1 MGVHKRGLAYRYHS
15 DGRAMC
21 WATAAGRQT
30 TYQCPYQNEA
40 NGEWTHHRGKSAT
53 LIWDL
58 CFSSHNCRD
67 QDALANGSRLTHSDL
82 TPDGIPDVAPPGLTL
97 AVAPDPGRCTYRRSA
112 LGSADVRTDAEAVM
126 EAASELKRAPKRI
139 TSPGLDPDRVSFTH
153 LRVEVAPQE
162 VLRRLRSSAV
172 EALLS
177 PDGTLLNDP
186 TEDWYIPITPV
197 HAQPEL
203 LVDAYVSASLWQP
216 PTWDWSAGEVEV
228 CIVFDEGGKRAY
240 EAVGVWAA
248 PDKATN
254 LYRYSFDTQRAETGY
269 EGAGRISLTATPTA
283 VVDLLSVAKG
293 VVGGTS

>member
-1 MGVHKRGLAYRYHS
+1 
-15 DGRAMC
+15 
-21 WATAAGRQT
+21 
-30 TYQCPYQNEA
+30 
-40 NGEWTHHRGKSAT
+40 
-53 LIWDL
+53 
-58 CFSSHNCRD
+58 
-67 QDALANGSRLTHSDL
+67 
-82 TPDGIPDVAPPGLTL
+82 
-97 AVAPDPGRCTYRRSA
+97 
-112 LGSADVRTDAEAVM
+112 
-126 EAASELKRAPKRI
+126 
-139 TSPGLDPDRVSFTH
+139 VSFTH
-153 LRVEVAPQE
+153 LRIEVAPQE

-172 EALLS
+172 EALLL

-186 TEDWYIPITPV
+186 TEDWYVPITPV

-228 CIVFDEGGKRAY
+228 RIVFDEGGKRAY

-269 EGAGRISLTATPTA
+269 EGAGRFSLTATPTA
-283 VVDLLSVAKG
+283 VVDLLSIVKG